1 MSEPAPSSPVKEAGR
16 PPQQDL
22 SGWRR
27 RALVLAAVLG
37 CLVIF
42 ALARLLAQAPHLPLQ
57 LSALPSGGLQLT
69 ALQPSALARPESDAA
84 LLAAVGQALVA
95 VSSPGLAATPVDGG
109 LLHRSP
115 RWQVQDHLRAR
126 QVQMQSA
133 VKHHLQQGQ
142 VTLHFG
148 NGHTAT
154 VPVAE
159 RGYGHLGWLYW
170 PLAGSALL
178 LYLLGFVLPLS
189 RPDPRNLLFML
200 MCVPQ
205 AGNLLLMAAHSPPGL
220 GWATAMYPWEA
231 PLRLGFDLM
240 TAAAA
245 LHSLMLHPLRLRY
258 ALALAAGG
266 WAVAVALTL
275 LAAMGQLPGQWWWT
289 QGACAGL
296 VAGAWVGAAS
306 SYRQEANPL
315 AMVVRRLMSAGLA
328 TWLLVTLTVATAS
341 RIPAAAANT
350 SVIASGLWLYFS
362 ASVLLLIPFL
372 SRGQVLLR
380 EFALLAG
387 ISTVATSLDLLFV
400 ALFALG
406 PFASLTLAVFLAL
419 GVYTGVRQWLLNH
432 MLTTQVMT
440 TERAFEQIYRMAREV
455 RSKPGHFPAQAS
467 LLLRDLFEPIEMLPL
482 ARALPRA
489 RAVGNGS
496 ALLVPIAAL
505 QLGASGGA
513 SSPLQM
519 ETGGDATTGAS
530 SGVILRFA
538 RRGRRLFTQED
549 ARLADR
555 VLDQLRQAVAY
566 DAAVELGRSEE
577 RQRIAQDLHDDI
589 GARLLT
595 LMYQAQTPEMEDY
608 IRQTLKDLK
617 TLSRGLATGDHMLSY
632 AAAEWR
638 ADLEQRLSVAQVKL
652 NWTCE
657 FDRDLRLSMVQWSAL
672 TRVIR
677 ELVSN
682 ALAHSQARHLD
693 VHLNL
698 SGTQLHLSVADDGVG
713 KAPEHWAHGLGLG
726 GVRKRVKQLGGAV
739 QWRENRSQGI
749 VCEVHVRDFAPRE

>member
-1 MSEPAPSSPVKEAGR
+1 VLERTRRLMSPLRE
-16 PPQQDL
+16 DL
-22 SGWRR
+22 FGWRR

-42 ALARLLAQAPHLPLQ
+42 ALARMVAQAPHLPLQ
-57 LSALPSGGLQLT
+57 FNALPSGGLQLT
-69 ALQPSALARPESDAA
+69 ELHGGGSGRPEGDSALRAA
-84 LLAAVGQALVA
+84 LGQALVA
-95 VSSPGLAATPVDGG
+95 ISSPGLSATPVDGS

-115 RWQVQDHLRAR
+115 RWQVQDHLRLR
-126 QVQMQSA
+126 QVQMQGE
-133 VKHHLQQGQ
+133 VQRHLSQGQ

-148 NGHTAT
+148 NGQTVS
-154 VPVAE
+154 VPVAA
-159 RGYGHLGWLYW
+159 RGIAHLGWLYW
-170 PLAGSALL
+170 PLVGSALL

-200 MCVPQ
+200 MCVSQ
-205 AGNLLLMAAHSPPGL
+205 AGNLLFMAAHSPTGL
-220 GWATAMYPWEA
+220 GWATPLYAWES
-231 PLRLGFDLM
+231 PLRVAFDLF
-240 TAAAA
+240 TSAAA
-245 LHSLMLHPLRLRY
+245 LHSMVLHPLRL
-258 ALALAAGG
+258 AQAPALAAGG
-266 WAVAVALTL
+266 WAVAGALTL
-275 LAAMGQLPGQWWWT
+275 LAALGQLPGQWWWV
-289 QGACAGL
+289 QAACGGLIAAGR
-296 VAGAWVGAAS
+296 AAAAS

-315 AMVVRRLMSAGLA
+315 AMVVRRLTGAGLA

-341 RIPAAAANT
+341 QIPAVSAHT
-350 SVIASGLWLYFS
+350 SIIASGLWLYFS
-362 ASVLLLIPFL
+362 ASMLLLIPFL
-372 SRGQVLLR
+372 SRSQVLLR

-419 GVYTGVRQWLLNH
+419 AVYTGVRQWLLNH

-440 TERAFEQIYRMAREV
+440 LERAFEQIYRVAREV
-455 RSKPGHFPAQAS
+455 RANPGHFPAQAA
-467 LLLRDLFEPIEMLPL
+467 LLLRDLFEPIEILPL
-482 ARALPRA
+482 SRPLPRA

-496 ALLVPIAAL
+496 ALLVPIAAP

-513 SSPLQM
+513 GSPS
-519 ETGGDATTGAS
+519 ERAAASDAGPGAG

-538 RRGRRLFTQED
+538 RRGRRLFTQDD

-555 VLDQLRQAVAY
+555 VLDQLRKAVEF
-566 DAAVELGRSEE
+566 DAAVEQGRSEE

-608 IRQTLKDLK
+608 IRHTLKDLK
-617 TLSRGLATGDHMLSY
+617 TLSRGLATGDHMLSH

-638 ADLEQRLSVAQVKL
+638 ADLEQRLSAAQVKL

-657 FDRDLRLSMVQWSAL
+657 FDRDQRLGVVQWSAL
-672 TRVIR
+672 TRVLR

-682 ALAHSQARHLD
+682 ALAHAQARHLD

-698 SGTQLHLSVADDGVG
+698 AGPQLHLSVADDGIG

-726 GVRKRVKQLGGAV
+726 GVRKRVKQLGGEV
-739 QWRENRSQGI
+739 QWRENRGQGVI
-749 VCEVHVRDFAPRE
+749 CEVRVRDFAPRE